1 MGKYIQKFT
10 GLFLVLFCF
19 ASCSNISIG
28 DKMFVRKIDY
38 DYSFSKM
45 KDSTLIQFK
54 NIYGSDFFYKELDS
68 SKKRLYVSHIFYKGR
83 DIFFLKPSL
92 YFEFKNDLMI
102 EFGVIKPGFSN
113 TIFKRFENGVEFVK
127 KEKVIQFNKKKD

>member
-1 MGKYIQKFT
+1 MKQILFFLFYCLFT
-10 GLFLVLFCF
+10 LS
-19 ASCSNISIG
+19 SCSNISIG

-68 SKKRLYVSHIFYKGR
+68 SKKRLYVSHIFTKEE
-83 DIFFLKPSL
+83 IFFLLNLL
-92 YFEFKNDLMI
+92 YILNLRMI
-102 EFGVIKPGFSN
+102 
-113 TIFKRFENGVEFVK
+113 
-127 KEKVIQFNKKKD
+127 